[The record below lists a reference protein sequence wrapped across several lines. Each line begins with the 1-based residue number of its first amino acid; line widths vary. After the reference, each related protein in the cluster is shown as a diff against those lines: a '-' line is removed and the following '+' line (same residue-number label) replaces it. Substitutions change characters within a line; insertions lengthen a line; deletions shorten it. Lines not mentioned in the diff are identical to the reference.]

1 MTFIRNSFG
10 NSCLTMQ
17 KLSIQFKQ
25 IQTNKNVPLKRIAH
39 KDVKSKLQFQ
49 FGEKLLFYQESRTQF
64 AFVYPRS
71 VQIKVNESSRFFMN
85 IKEKATKT
93 DEIIREDV
101 VISFSSFSR
110 WPPYLEEIDIKR
122 VVIPALW

>member
-1 MTFIRNSFG
+1 MYLLKELLIKMLKANYCFI
-10 NSCLTMQ
+10 
-17 KLSIQFKQ
+17 KK
-25 IQTNKNVPLKRIAH
+25 V
-39 KDVKSKLQFQ
+39 
-49 FGEKLLFYQESRTQF
+49 ESRTQF